1 MSDTKTDVDR
11 LMKRCQIGVG
21 GRNALND
28 AHDIM
33 AECYGTLGRL
43 QSELAA
49 AKAELS
55 EDEGVINV
63 WRGRTRR
70 AEAECEALR
79 ALLRECATQA
89 ERGIGESGH
98 EADDRFQAIADA
110 IDSALAKEKAS

>member
-63 WRGRTRR
+63 WRGRTQR

-79 ALLRECATQA
+79 EVLKLYVDAGIGSSTCFATQHDA
-89 ERGIGESGH
+89 WRL
-98 EADDRFQAIADA
+98 ARAAIA
-110 IDSALAKEKAS
+110 KENAS